1 MGPDASA
8 IDFQPF
14 PDLEQS
20 VVDDVRFLRE
30 SPLLIEG
37 VPVRG
42 FVYDVHN
49 GRLTEVNVPS
59 AAAIA

>member
-1 MGPDASA
+1 MPPP

-20 VVDDVRFLRE
+20 VVDDVLFLRE
-30 SPLLIEG
+30 SPLLLEG
-37 VPVRG
+37 VSVRG

-49 GRLTEVNVPS
+49 GRVTEVSVPDT
-59 AAAIA
+59 ATVT